1 MIRRHPTGHMVAVL
15 AGLVA
20 LAGCGVPGDG
30 SPREVEAKNV
40 PYDLLAPTAENTTT
54 TQPSAFTATSRVK
67 IYLPD
72 AEGKL
77 TAVSRQVTAPATAA
91 KAVVSLFNGPTE
103 QEADALHSAVTTGTK
118 LLGIDGP
125 TDGLVTLDLSH
136 HLLDITGRQQILALA
151 QVVYTVTELPS
162 VDRVLFQIDGE
173 SVEVP
178 NGNGKLTASPLGR
191 LSYRDLIADQ

>member
-1 MIRRHPTGHMVAVL
+1 MRRLLPLLLAVAALL
-15 AGLVA
+15 AA
-20 LAGCGVPGDG
+20 CGVPGDG

-40 PYDLLAPTAENTTT
+40 PYKLLAPTAENTTT
-54 TQPSAFTATSRVK
+54 TQPSAFTQTSRVK
-67 IYLPD
+67 IYLAD
-72 AEGKL
+72 VDGKL
-77 TAVSRQVTAPATAA
+77 RAVSRQVTAPSTAA
-91 KAVVSLFNGPTE
+91 KAVVSLLNGPSKE
-103 QEADALHSAVTTGTK
+103 EADELHSAITTDTK

-151 QVVYTVTELPS
+151 QVVYTATELPL

-173 SVEVP
+173 NVEVP

-191 LSYRDLIADQ
+191 LSYRDLLADR